1 MKVFGFLDKG
11 QEFGGDRGRIDGK
24 NTRETR
30 ETIGT
35 AVTRGTIR
43 TRETADTTETADT
56 IDIINVGEGSDTL

>member
-24 NTRETR
+24 NTR